1 MAPPVACLGMPRLPF
16 PRMRRLLPAL
26 VAVALVVV
34 ALAAPAIASAQT
46 GAIPG
51 VPPIR
56 EVPRTTFTP
65 DPALTYKYFWNH
77 TDSAKTGEVNPG
89 FQAVATMYNALRA
102 DGVPASQIKLAI
114 VLHGRATVDLMANA
128 PYKARMGR
136 DNPNIAILEQLSKAG
151 VDIIVCG
158 QALFN
163 RNVPR
168 DDLLPLVQVAR
179 SAGYAHMILAAKGYG
194 TTP

>member
-1 MAPPVACLGMPRLPF
+1 
-16 PRMRRLLPAL
+16 MRRVLPVLFAFLAVAPAAL
-26 VAVALVVV
+26 VA
-34 ALAAPAIASAQT
+34 QT
-46 GAIPG
+46 DAIPG
-51 VPPIR
+51 VAAMR
-56 EVPRTTFTP
+56 EVPRTTFVP
-65 DPALTYKYFWNH
+65 DPKATYRYFWNH
-77 TDSAKTGEVNPG
+77 TDSAATGEVNPG
-89 FQAVATMYNALRA
+89 FLAVASTYNALRA
-102 DGVPASQIKLAI
+102 DGVPAKQIKLAL

-128 PYKARMGR
+128 PYRARMGR

-168 DDLLPLVQVAR
+168 DDLLPFVQVAR

>member
-1 MAPPVACLGMPRLPF
+1 
-16 PRMRRLLPAL
+16 MRRFLPSLLLAAALLPATL
-26 VAVALVVV
+26 R
-34 ALAAPAIASAQT
+34 AQSD
-46 GAIPG
+46 AIPG
-51 VPPIR
+51 VTPIR
-56 EVPRTTFTP
+56 EVPRTTFVP
-65 DPALTYKYFWNH
+65 DTKATYKYFWNH

-89 FQAVATMYNALRA
+89 FQAVATMWNALRA
-102 DGVPASQIKLAI
+102 DGVPAKQIKLAI
-114 VLHGRATVDLMANA
+114 VIHGRATVDLMANA

-136 DNPNIAILEQLSKAG
+136 DNPNIAILEQLAKAG

>member
-1 MAPPVACLGMPRLPF
+1 
-16 PRMRRLLPAL
+16 MRRVLLTLIAL
-26 VAVALVVV
+26 F
-34 ALAAPAIASAQT
+34 LAAPTALTAQ
-46 GAIPG
+46 ADLIPG
-51 VPPIR
+51 VTAIR
-56 EVPRTTFTP
+56 EVPRTTFVP
-65 DPALTYKYFWNH
+65 DTKATYKYFWDH
-77 TDSAKTGEVNPG
+77 TDSAATGEVNPG
-89 FQAVATMYNALRA
+89 FLAVARTYNALRT
-102 DGVPASQIKLAI
+102 DGVPAKQIKLALVI
-114 VLHGRATVDLMANA
+114 HGRATVDLMANA

-179 SAGYAHMILAAKGYG
+179 SAGYAHVLLAAKGYS

>member
-1 MAPPVACLGMPRLPF
+1 
-16 PRMRRLLPAL
+16 MRRFVSTLAL
-26 VAVALVVV
+26 
-34 ALAAPAIASAQT
+34 LAALGPASLAAQSD
-46 GAIPG
+46 AIPG
-51 VPPIR
+51 VTPMR
-56 EVPRTTFTP
+56 EVPRTTYVP
-65 DPALTYKYFWNH
+65 DRSLTYKYFWNH

-89 FQAVATMYNALRA
+89 FLSVASMWNALRA
-102 DGVPASQIKLAI
+102 DGVPARQIKLAI
-114 VLHGRATVDLMANA
+114 VIHGRATVDLMANA

-136 DNPNIAILEQLSKAG
+136 DNPNVAILEQLSKAG

-163 RNVPR
+163 RDVPR
-168 DDLLPLVQVAR
+168 DDLLPMVQVAR